1 MKKTHLRHE
10 KLWAMLGQG
19 ARRNVLNLLIK
30 QQGNWTKNGTQD
42 IEGDH
47 PQAAN
52 LRGGSFK
59 QKLNAN
65 YNKRSLSPFKCFAC
79 ALLAGEL

>member
-10 KLWAMLGQG
+10 KLWAMLGRG

-30 QQGNWTKNGTQD
+30 QQGNWAKNGTQGF
-42 IEGDH
+42 ESG

-52 LRGGSFK
+52 LGGGNDK
-59 QKLNAN
+59 QPLNAN
-65 YNKRSLSPFKCFAC
+65 YIKRSLYPFKCFAC
-79 ALLAGEL
+79 VLLAGEL